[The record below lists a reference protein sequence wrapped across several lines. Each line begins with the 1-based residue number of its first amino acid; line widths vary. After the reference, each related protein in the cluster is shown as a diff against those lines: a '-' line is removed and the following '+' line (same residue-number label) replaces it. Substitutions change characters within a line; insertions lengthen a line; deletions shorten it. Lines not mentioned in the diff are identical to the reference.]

1 MSKTLFV
8 TALVIGFAGAAS
20 AATLSASS
28 CSSSG
33 ATVTW
38 SVTDVTNASIT
49 ISGGSNSSEI
59 EISVPSGSI
68 TSDFAQVWGGSDNS
82 NLSFELLPMAALCQQ
97 AAPEKKCIIYIMR
110 QIG

>member
-1 MSKTLFV
+1 MSKTLLI
-8 TALVIGFAGAAS
+8 TALVIGFAGSAS

-28 CSSSG
+28 CGSSG

-82 NLSFELLPMAALCQQ
+82 NLSFELSADGSTVSASCS
-97 AAPEKKCIIYIMR
+97 
-110 QIG
+110 